1 MGIGSRSVGWLGGG
15 CRYGMGARQSAG
27 PPPPLG
33 FPVGHRKVEQG
44 SLAIPPFLKA
54 LRVQGGGRGGE
65 ALETGKRLGCPRG
78 REKGR
83 GRPGRQSIGPGDR
96 GT

>member
-1 MGIGSRSVGWLGGG
+1 MVGRWLQVWDG
-15 CRYGMGARQSAG
+15 YQSAG

-44 SLAIPPFLKA
+44 SLAILSFLKA
-54 LRVQGGGRGGE
+54 PRVWGGGWLE
-65 ALETGKRLGCPRG
+65 AGQRLGCPRG